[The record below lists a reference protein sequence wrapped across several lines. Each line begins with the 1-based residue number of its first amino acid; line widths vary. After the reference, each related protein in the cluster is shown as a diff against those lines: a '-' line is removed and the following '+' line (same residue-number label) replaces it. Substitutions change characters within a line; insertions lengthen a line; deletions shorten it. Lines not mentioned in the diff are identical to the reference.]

1 MKVYV
6 SKKDIEEN
14 DLNFIED
21 TFIEKYWLLR
31 GDSEDGV
38 SFDVYGDVGMVEIE
52 TLEQHDAEIRKQ
64 AKQEV
69 VEEVLRLVNTLEVIR
84 KSKSFVNGYDFA
96 QEQIK
101 QKLNEIR
108 GGEQNV

>member
-14 DLNFIED
+14 ELN
-21 TFIEKYWLLR
+21 FIEKYWLLR
-31 GDSEDGV
+31 GDSEDGIDFYV
-38 SFDVYGDVGMVEIE
+38 HDDFEMVEIE

-69 VEEVLRLVNTLEVIR
+69 VEEVLRLVNTLGVIR

-101 QKLNEIR
+101 LKLNEMK
-108 GGEQNV
+108 GVE